1 MMPDETAAPV
11 PAQPQPTT
19 PVDSGAAP
27 VIEPTP
33 PQPPPAGPD
42 IAELDKLR
50 QENARLSAER
60 AAADTVLRLLG
71 SQQQQIPEQPVALV
85 RLAPERARRVAQSL
99 GGGWTEQNVQEHVPI
114 FAAFLQELATP
125 ILTGL
130 EGMADVVDLVQA
142 RQEVKDYETF
152 SEEVDRLRGEYRQ
165 RGQTITRKQAV
176 AAVRSRRMETP
187 EYMDKLLAA
196 REQERAAEQQRRAAG
211 AAAVMTEGGAT
222 VQKAGPEPTKQPR
235 APQSKE
241 EFARLSLED
250 KRKVM
255 DGMTI

>member
-1 MMPDETAAPV
+1 MSD
-11 PAQPQPTT
+11 QPETT

-27 VIEPTP
+27 VAEPTP
-33 PQPPPAGPD
+33 PTTPAGPD
-42 IAELDKLR
+42 VTELAKLR
-50 QENARLSAER
+50 EDNARLTAER
-60 AAADTVLRLLG
+60 AAADLLLRLATG
-71 SQQQQIPEQPVALV
+71 QQQAQQYEQPLPMV
-85 RLAPERARRVAQSL
+85 RLAPERARRLAQSL
-99 GGGWTEQNVQEHVPI
+99 NPAGDPNGWNEGNVQAHVPI

-152 SEEVDRLRGEYRQ
+152 SEEVDRLRAEYRQ

-176 AAVRSRRMETP
+176 AAVRARRMETP
-187 EYMDKLLAA
+187 EYVDKMLAA
-196 REQERAAEQQRRAAG
+196 REQERAAEQQRRAAAG
-211 AAAVMTEGGAT
+211 AAVITEGGAT